1 MPVQFVT
8 SADGLLEL
16 PLAFG
21 EFFALPD
28 GFQCGVV
35 GENDW
40 SEIFLRD
47 QFRLGS
53 EMVIASFNLFI
64 DGQTDWLLLWVVDVV
79 DQFERC
85 IGERDTIARFRMHI
99 TPVGQIN
106 AGLQFIRDA
115 DFDLVSKIYFLKTV
129 VRRFPRLPRYPVF

>member
-8 SADGLLEL
+8 SAEGVLDLG
-16 PLAFG
+16 LAFG
-21 EFFALPD
+21 QFFALPD
-28 GFQCGVV
+28 GFQGGVV

-47 QFRLGS
+47 QFRLRS

-64 DGQTDWLLLWVVDVV
+64 DGQTDWLLLRIADVV
-79 DQFERC
+79 DQFERR

-106 AGLQFIRDA
+106 AGLPLVCDA
-115 DFDLVSKIYFLKTV
+115 EFDLVSKIDFLKTV
-129 VRRFPRLPRYPVF
+129 IRRFPRLPRYPVF